1 MKAFR
6 GSLLAGLALLL
17 VWGGFAMW
25 DSPQNNLSANEEAKP
40 LFRFEKHD
48 VVRIEIER
56 PDDRIVLSEGENG
69 WTLEPGG
76 FRASRS
82 MVGRVQHQLHDLDAR
97 AKVIENPES
106 YALYGLGDTA
116 NSVTVKMRDGEI
128 IRFATGDPN
137 PTDVSFYFRPLP
149 GSVVYTVKK
158 SAADYYSKPFDAFR
172 EPRFATFDAKDAVR
186 LEADLPGAKRLVL
199 QQAENGERWSMLE
212 PVEMDVEADRAK
224 ALLGRVSA
232 LKAQQFVREIPQEGR
247 GEELGMYGLDTPVAR
262 IQVSFGSRESLDLS
276 IGRNLSEKPGEDLA
290 YMLLGQEPTVYAARN
305 GLLEDFL
312 QDPQSL
318 RNRSFIDMSDGDVR
332 EAIVFVAAS
341 EEYPEGGQ
349 STLRLESGAWKWA
362 DGRPVPGSTPKRLVE
377 RITGVRASAF
387 VDSPKEVKKAGL
399 DAPQA
404 KVVLRNENGEEV
416 TLLVGTKG
424 PPLVDEM
431 KDEELDRFYAKVEG
445 RPQVYLIDKG
455 ILGVIA
461 DAIRE
466 STRKQK
472 KDQEDQERLEA
483 IDEAMEQSQ

>member
-6 GSLLAGLALLL
+6 GSLFAAVALVL
-17 VWGGFAMW
+17 VWGGFALW
-25 DSPQNNLSANEEAKP
+25 DTPEEDLSGIDEPKP

-48 VVRIEIER
+48 VVRVEIER
-56 PDDRIVLSEGENG
+56 NEDRIVLSEGENG
-69 WTLEPGG
+69 WIVEPGG

-82 MVGRVQHQLHDLDAR
+82 MVGRVKHQLHDLDAR
-97 AKVIENPES
+97 AKVVENPES
-106 YALYGLGDTA
+106 YALYGLGDAA
-116 NSVTVKMRDGEI
+116 NSVTVKMRDGEV

-149 GSVVYTVKK
+149 GNVVYTVKK

-186 LEADLPGAKRLVL
+186 IEADLPGAKRLVL
-199 QQAENGERWSMLE
+199 QQTENGEGWSMLE
-212 PVEMDVEADRAK
+212 PVEMEVEVDRAK

-232 LKAQQFVREIPQEGR
+232 LKAQQFVREISLAER
-247 GEELGMYGLDTPVAR
+247 AEELGLYGLDKPVAR
-262 IQVSFGSRESLDLS
+262 IQVSFGSRDSLDLR
-276 IGRNLSEKPGEDLA
+276 IGRKLSEKPGEDLA
-290 YMLLGQEPTVYAARN
+290 YMLLGEEASVYAARN

-318 RNRSFIDMSDGDVR
+318 RNRSFVAMSESDVR
-332 EAIVFVAAS
+332 EVEVSVVPS
-341 EEYPEGGQ
+341 EEYPDGGK

-387 VDSPKEVKKAGL
+387 VDASNEVKKAGL
-399 DAPQA
+399 DKPQA
-404 KVVLRNENGEEV
+404 KVVLRDESGAEEA
-416 TLLVGTKG
+416 LLVGAKG
-424 PPLVDEM
+424 PPLVDEL
-431 KDEELDRFYAKVEG
+431 KDEELDRFYAKIDG
-445 RPQVYLIDKG
+445 HSQVYLIDKG
-455 ILGVIA
+455 ILGVIS

-472 KDQEDQERLEA
+472 KDQEDRERLKA
-483 IDEAMEQSQ
+483 IDEAVEPSQ